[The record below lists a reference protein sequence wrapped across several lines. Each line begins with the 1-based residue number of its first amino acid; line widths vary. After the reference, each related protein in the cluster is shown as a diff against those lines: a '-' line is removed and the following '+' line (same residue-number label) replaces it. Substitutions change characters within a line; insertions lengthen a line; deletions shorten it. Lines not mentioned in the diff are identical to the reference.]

1 MGIYLMRMFG
11 MSLLL
16 TLVVEGL
23 IAFLWGLRGKQNFLL
38 VLLVNVLTN
47 PVAVLVYWIYQIYV
61 GNHSMPIQIIIEL
74 VVVILEACVYRSFA
88 ADDRF
93 QIPRPI
99 SLAIVANVLSWGIG
113 RIL

>member
-1 MGIYLMRMFG
+1 

-16 TLVVEGL
+16 TVLIEGL
-23 IAFLWGLRGKQNFLL
+23 VALLWGLRGKKSFLL

-47 PVAVLVYWIYQIYV
+47 PAAVLVYWLYQMYA
-61 GNHSMPIQIIIEL
+61 GDNSMLVQIMIEL
-74 VVVILEACVYRSFA
+74 VVVMTEAYVYRSFA

-99 SLAIVANVLSWGIG
+99 RLAIVANVFSWGIG
-113 RIL
+113 RFL

>member
-16 TLVVEGL
+16 TLLVEGL
-23 IAFLWGLRGKQNFLL
+23 IAFLWGLRGKKNFLL

-47 PVAVLVYWIYQIYV
+47 PVAVLVYWIYQV
-61 GNHSMPIQIIIEL
+61 CAGEHSLSVQILIEL
-74 VVVILEACVYRSFA
+74 VVVSVEAYIYRSFA

-113 RIL
+113 RLV